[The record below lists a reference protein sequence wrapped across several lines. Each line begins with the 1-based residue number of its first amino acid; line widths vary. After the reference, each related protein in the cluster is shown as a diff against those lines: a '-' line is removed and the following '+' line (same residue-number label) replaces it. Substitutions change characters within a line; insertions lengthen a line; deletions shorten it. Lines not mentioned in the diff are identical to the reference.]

1 MQLPRLGVALRHAS
15 FEMLRDWIFAH
26 DRTIEIQDFVFP
38 DVIAGDTGPL
48 VETWRKA
55 LDGHKG
61 IRGIHG
67 PFFGLDLSNPDRE
80 IRQVMQRRFFKG
92 LEIAEA
98 LGADQMVI
106 HSPFNFWHTLNYVNY
121 PDIRRSLFDASAD
134 CLRPVLQRAGD
145 TGCTLVL
152 ENIDDTAPADRFDLV
167 AEIDH
172 PNLKLS
178 IDTGHAEL
186 AHQNYGAPPLVDF
199 IAASKDR
206 LDHVHLQDVDG
217 HADRHWHPGEGC
229 ILWAAVFGALRASE
243 SNPRLVLE
251 VRSEL
256 ERLPATVARLESLG
270 LAN

>member
-1 MQLPRLGVALRHAS
+1 MHLPRLGVATRYAT
-15 FEMLRDWIFAH
+15 FEILRDWIFDH

-38 DVIAGDTGPL
+38 DVIAGDTAPM
-48 VETWRKA
+48 VETYRKA
-55 LDGHKG
+55 LDGHQG
-61 IRGIHG
+61 LRGIHG
-67 PFFGLDLSNPDRE
+67 PFFGLDLSNPDRDIRE
-80 IRQVMQRRFFKG
+80 IIQRRFLKG

-98 LGADQMVI
+98 LGANQMVI

-134 CLRPVLQRAGD
+134 CLRPVLERAEE

-199 IAASKDR
+199 ITAAGDR

-229 ILWAAVFGALRASE
+229 ILWAPVFATLRASQ
-243 SNPRLVLE
+243 SKPRLVLE

-256 ERLPATVARLESLG
+256 ERLPQTVARLEAQG
-270 LAN
+270 LAC

>member
-1 MQLPRLGVALRHAS
+1 MELPRLGVATRYPTL
-15 FEMLRDWIFAH
+15 EMLRDWIFDH

-38 DVIAGDTGPL
+38 DVIAGDTAPM
-48 VETWRKA
+48 VETYRKA
-55 LDGHKG
+55 LDGHAG
-61 IRGIHG
+61 LRGIHG

-80 IRQVMQRRFFKG
+80 IREIIQRRFLKS

-98 LGADQMVI
+98 LGATQMVI
-106 HSPFNFWHTLNYVNY
+106 HSPFNFWHTLNYMNY

-134 CLRPVLQRAGD
+134 CLQPVLERASE

-152 ENIDDTAPADRFDLV
+152 ENIDDTAPADRFDLA

-199 IAASKDR
+199 IAAAEGR

-229 ILWAAVFGALRASE
+229 ILWAPVFAALRAVE
-243 SNPRLVLE
+243 SKPRLVLE
-251 VRSEL
+251 VRSDL
-256 ERLPATVARLESLG
+256 ERLPQSVARLEAQG
-270 LAN
+270 LAC